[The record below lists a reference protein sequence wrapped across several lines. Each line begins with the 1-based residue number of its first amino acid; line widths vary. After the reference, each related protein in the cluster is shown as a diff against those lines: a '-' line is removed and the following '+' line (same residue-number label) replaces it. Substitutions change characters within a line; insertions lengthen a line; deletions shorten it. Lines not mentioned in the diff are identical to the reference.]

1 MAESNNPSSPSQELQ
16 VPASVSRVADIPVV
30 KSALS
35 VATDWY
41 GWVKGYNPVVESGL
55 NRAEQTVLLVAGT
68 ARPVIQKLE
77 KPSKSSSAPFRFSS
91 VCFSSASLS
100 LFHFCDSSASNTSLW
115 PQLISAHFPSQSTM
129 LIP

>member
-1 MAESNNPSSPSQELQ
+1 MAETNNPSNPSQELQ

-55 NRAEQTVLLVAGT
+55 NRAEQTVLMVAGT

-77 KPSKSSSAPFRFSS
+77 KPSKSSCS
-91 VCFSSASLS
+91 
-100 LFHFCDSSASNTSLW
+100 
-115 PQLISAHFPSQSTM
+115 
-129 LIP
+129 

>member
-1 MAESNNPSSPSQELQ
+1 MAETNNPSNPSQELQ

-35 VATDWY
+35 VATNWY

-55 NRAEQTVLLVAGT
+55 NRAEQTVLMVAGT

-77 KPSKSSSAPFRFSS
+77 KPSKFSSSVPDFAF
-91 VCFSSASLS
+91 
-100 LFHFCDSSASNTSLW
+100 
-115 PQLISAHFPSQSTM
+115 
-129 LIP
+129 